1 VNVACPVTV
10 PEGVVGWVEERVRW
24 KDHVVGKWSKRRVG
38 MERGGMSSLLGGGG
52 VGVLLA
58 MFPIKIDLARTGSSA
73 VVAFWSCALLSSTA
87 FTL

>member
-1 VNVACPVTV
+1 
-10 PEGVVGWVEERVRW
+10 
-24 KDHVVGKWSKRRVG
+24 